1 MSLVQQSSSLTV
13 IRCTYSNGVK
23 VLRTIWSARS
33 SAHYLVENK
42 AEAM

>member
-1 MSLVQQSSSLTV
+1 MSLVQHSSSLTG
-13 IRCTYSNGVK
+13 IRCTYSIRVK
-23 VLRTIWSARS
+23 VLRTIWSARV